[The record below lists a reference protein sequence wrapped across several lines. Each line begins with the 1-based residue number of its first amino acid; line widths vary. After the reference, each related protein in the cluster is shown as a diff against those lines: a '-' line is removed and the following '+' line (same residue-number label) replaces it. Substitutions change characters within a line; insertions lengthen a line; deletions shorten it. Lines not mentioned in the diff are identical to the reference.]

1 MHLSLRAA
9 RASIRSAHRD
19 LVFSRAIARFM
30 HAPTKAVLGS
40 HGVLNDL
47 IYGWGNEGWSAH
59 HEYLAA
65 CVDSALGT
73 RGAILECGLGL
84 STVLLAIV
92 AQKRGLS
99 LWSLEH
105 LPIWAERV
113 QGCLVQRRIEGAR
126 IHVAPLRSYGDFA
139 WYAAPLADM
148 PRRFTLVACDGPPSA
163 TRGGRYGLL
172 PVMKDRLSDD
182 CLILVDDASRPA
194 EQTIVQRWAEETPCQ
209 VSLHGD
215 AKPYFEV
222 RLDSPLLKVQ
232 AGMLGT
238 TSGEVRANYVVRTT
252 AVDANR
258 QQPGL

>member
-9 RASIRSAHRD
+9 RASLRSAHRD
-19 LVFSRAIARFM
+19 LVFGRAITQFM
-30 HAPTKAVLGS
+30 RSPTKAVLGS
-40 HGVLNDL
+40 HGVVGDL
-47 IYGWGNEGWSAH
+47 IYGWGNEGWSAQ

-65 CVDSALGT
+65 CVERALGT
-73 RGAILECGLGL
+73 NGAILECGSGL

-92 AQKRGLS
+92 ARERGLL

-105 LPIWAERV
+105 VPVWAERV
-113 QGCLVQRRIEGAR
+113 QGCLVQRRIEGVR
-126 IHVAPLRSYGDFA
+126 IHVAPLRLYGDFE

-148 PRRFTLVACDGPPSA
+148 PRQFTLVVCDGPPSA

-182 CLILVDDASRPA
+182 CLILLDDASRPS
-194 EQTIVQRWAEETPCQ
+194 EQAIVQRWAEEAQCL

-222 RLDSPLLKVQ
+222 RFDSH
-232 AGMLGT
+232 
-238 TSGEVRANYVVRTT
+238 
-252 AVDANR
+252 
-258 QQPGL
+258 

>member
-1 MHLSLRAA
+1 MHLTLRAA
-9 RASIRSAHRD
+9 RASIRSAHRE

-30 HAPTKAVLGS
+30 HSPTKAVLGS
-40 HGVLNDL
+40 HGVVNDL

-65 CVDSALGT
+65 CVDRALGT
-73 RGAILECGLGL
+73 SGAILECGSGL

-92 AQKRGLS
+92 AQKRGLA

-113 QGCLVQRRIEGAR
+113 QGCLVQRRIYGVR
-126 IHVAPLRSYGDFA
+126 IHVAPLRLYGDFE

-148 PRRFTLVACDGPPSA
+148 PRQFTLVVCDGPPSA
-163 TRGGRYGLL
+163 TCGGRYGLL

-182 CLILVDDASRPA
+182 CQILLDDASRAA
-194 EQTIVQRWAEETPCQ
+194 EQTIAQRWAEEAPCQ

-215 AKPYFEV
+215 AKPYFQV
-222 RLDSPLLKVQ
+222 RLDSHLLKVQ

-238 TSGEVRANYVVRTT
+238 TSGEVGANYMLRTT
-252 AVDANR
+252 TVDANR
-258 QQPGL
+258 QQLRP